1 MYPTLGS
8 IEALRNIYIIEQ
20 LKIFQV
26 SILPLISLS
35 LSLWRKQVEN
45 AMFIYIFLLIHAH
58 IKEHQLVKAKVC
70 NACNSFENRFSKM
83 AKFPK
88 VINSLICQ
96 VKFCF

>member
-8 IEALRNIYIIEQ
+8 IEALRIIYIIEQ
-20 LKIFQV
+20 FKIFQV
-26 SILPLISLS
+26 SILPLIS

-70 NACNSFENRFSKM
+70 NACNSFENQFSKT